1 MGSWLEPSVFFIPS
15 TNLVGNGIMGLR
27 DSIKETVGYM
37 SLGVRG
43 LGADLRKRYQI
54 GNVIDE
60 SRLQRRA

>member
-27 DSIKETVGYM
+27 DRIKETVGYM

-43 LGADLRKRYQI
+43 LGVDLRKRY
-54 GNVIDE
+54 
-60 SRLQRRA
+60 